1 MPTNLERRT
10 FAGNTQRLAL
20 ESQPLSRVLHSAAF
34 QDMRKSGCTLAQI
47 LNAGQWKSAAFMK
60 YIDEVGL
67 CSTQFFALRVAAIVA
82 FVRPISRK
90 TWPLPWPLKV
100 KRKIG
105 LTKRVHACCWYPN
118 GPVPWQLAAEIGSLL
133 S

>member
-10 FAGNTQRLAL
+10 FAGDTQRLAL

-67 CSTQFFALRVAAIVA
+67 CSTQLFALRVAAIVA

-100 KRKIG
+100 KRNIG
-105 LTKRVHACCWYPN
+105 LTKESTHVVGIPTGQCPGNW
-118 GPVPWQLAAEIGSLL
+118 LL
-133 S
+133 